1 MDPKDV
7 RHLLKVMERTHKID
21 EEIAFICRDL
31 AIENARIAL
40 RDAMTKRI
48 DEYIDG
54 VYEYEDLQSVFGAS
68 SEAREKD
75 FVGYMW
81 MTLFPDGFPE
91 DWGHDS
97 ILTEEEI
104 RTLKEIEGYHVKG
117 DTE

>member
-1 MDPKDV
+1 
-7 RHLLKVMERTHKID
+7 
-21 EEIAFICRDL
+21 
-31 AIENARIAL
+31 
-40 RDAMTKRI
+40 
-48 DEYIDG
+48 
-54 VYEYEDLQSVFGAS
+54 
-68 SEAREKD
+68 
-75 FVGYMW
+75 